1 MNYKLSSG
9 NAAYFFEKRSKKI
22 QNLVDGVI
30 IRCYVYG
37 IEQNKTL
44 VSKTTNTHTGDYKME
59 KMFAVAGLSMLEG
72 KTKVRFANELA
83 RAKVLE
89 KNGHTAIRLVMLAE
103 PMTKEAAVAALL
115 AHADF
120 QDADAQAVLT
130 AYGED
135 EKPAKAA
142 KAPKLTLDDMPK
154 RDDKGHFL
162 KRATR
167 EEMLLA
173 KLAEMAAKAKRTK
186 RTPEE
191 AAAIKAKNRK
201 LIKAVHERMQ
211 AETVADVELL
221 DVDADDAVDL
231 NDLGVELPGYDML
244 EA

>member
-1 MNYKLSSG
+1 
-9 NAAYFFEKRSKKI
+9 
-22 QNLVDGVI
+22 
-30 IRCYVYG
+30 
-37 IEQNKTL
+37 
-44 VSKTTNTHTGDYKME
+44 ME
-59 KMFAVAGLSMLEG
+59 KMFEVAGMSTLEG

-89 KNGHTAIRLVMLAE
+89 KNGHTAIKLVQLATA
-103 PMTKEAAVAALL
+103 MTKADAVAALL

-120 QDADAQAVLT
+120 QDADAQAVLK
-130 AYGED
+130 AYGDD
-135 EKPAKAA
+135 EKPAKAP

-173 KLAEMAAKAKRTK
+173 KLAEMAAKAKKTV

-201 LIKAVHERMQ
+201 LIKAVHGRMQ
-211 AETVADVELL
+211 TEQVADVELL
-221 DVDADDAVDL
+221 DVDAEDAVDL
-231 NDLGVELPGYDML
+231 TDLGVDLPGYDAL